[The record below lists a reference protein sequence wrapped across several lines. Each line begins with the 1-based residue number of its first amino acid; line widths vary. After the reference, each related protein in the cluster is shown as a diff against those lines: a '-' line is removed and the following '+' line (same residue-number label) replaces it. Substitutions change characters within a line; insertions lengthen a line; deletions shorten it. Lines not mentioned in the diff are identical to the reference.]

1 MKKEEKLLSE
11 KIFSGKQGYSKVK
24 LRGRFFEQEYTYPI
38 FINSGDHMNR
48 KLKTGVSALGS
59 AMLVVLMTAQT
70 QFAKEDD
77 FCANVDRVT
86 FDVSLSA
93 KHPLN
98 RCATDKPENSV
109 SWTKWFSGRSSSYQF
124 HYLDLLELL
133 SKTSDDSTKQHRGQN

>member
-1 MKKEEKLLSE
+1 
-11 KIFSGKQGYSKVK
+11 
-24 LRGRFFEQEYTYPI
+24 
-38 FINSGDHMNR
+38 MNR
-48 KLKTGVSALGS
+48 KLKTGVSVLGS
-59 AMLVVLMTAQT
+59 AMFVMLITAQS
-70 QFAKEDD
+70 QFAKGDD
-77 FCANVDRVT
+77 FCANVDRVS